1 MAWPSG
7 TKASTTNVDQ
17 GADKI
22 ALARPDIKQNIDNVN
37 DVIDYFGTNGAYDEV
52 GTWNKQQYVALST
65 LTDAASISWDL
76 DNQVAQ
82 VTLAGN
88 RTLAN
93 PTNQNA
99 GATYIL
105 IVKQDATGTRTLSYG
120 TDYKFPAGVAPVLS
134 TGSNDVDILTF
145 VSDGTYMYGSITQDF
160 G

>member
-1 MAWPSG
+1 MAWPNG
-7 TKASTTNVDQ
+7 TKASTANVDQ

-37 DVIDYFGTNGAYDEV
+37 DIIDYFGTGAYSEV
-52 GTWNKQQYVALST
+52 GTWSKQQYIALST

-105 IVKQDATGTRTLSYG
+105 IVKQDATGTRTLNYG
-120 TDYKFPAGVAPVLS
+120 TDYKFPAGVTPVLS